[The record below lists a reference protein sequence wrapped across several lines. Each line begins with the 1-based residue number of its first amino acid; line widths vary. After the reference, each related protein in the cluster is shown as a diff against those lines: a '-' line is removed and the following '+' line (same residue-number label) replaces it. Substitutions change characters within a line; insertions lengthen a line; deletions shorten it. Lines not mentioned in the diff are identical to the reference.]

1 MFKGKPPIQAGTTNL
16 IDQHGNAYRS
26 SSLADVEAKK
36 ADRVVQASEQ
46 QLGLPVFHV
55 SQFLN
60 ESGRSTTVAPEIRQ
74 SLAALLINIDACRR
88 WLSADPPNI
97 RQARAAVERMTSNAN
112 ALTRLISTSGYDD
125 HA

>member
-1 MFKGKPPIQAGTTNL
+1 MQAGTTNL

-97 RQARAAVERMTSNAN
+97 RQARAAVERMTCNAN
-112 ALTRLISTSGYDD
+112 ALTKLISTPGHDD
-125 HA
+125 HT